1 VTKEEKMSERVR
13 QIMEKRT
20 WYEADALMADLT
32 VYFHRLRATSEE
44 EIEGRMRKRYP
55 RAAAIL
61 VRRKHPAELPG
72 YRNHEP
78 AFEKPRRGKK

>member
-1 VTKEEKMSERVR
+1 
-13 QIMEKRT
+13 MEKRT

-44 EIEGRMRKRYP
+44 RIEERMRKRYP

-61 VRRKHPAELPG
+61 VRRKHPSELPG
-72 YRNHEP
+72 YRKYEP
-78 AFEKPRRGKK
+78 ASERPH